1 MKRVAILGLL
11 LWVLLLTGCATTGP
25 KIKESWKRPNYTAKV
40 RQVYLIGVTQNH
52 KIRKVFEDE
61 LARQLAQHGVTGV
74 PSYPDLVISGQV
86 DREALRTR
94 LKAKGT
100 DAVLVARLAGKEQR
114 SAAFSARQ
122 AGYGVG
128 TGPINVYY
136 EEDYNSSIEIVAP
149 GPAVENDYSLVNIS
163 ANLFETESA
172 QAIWST
178 LTETT
183 VNYDNKEER
192 LREFAR
198 SLVNNMQ
205 AQGMF

>member
-1 MKRVAILGLL
+1 MRSFVVLS
-11 LWVLLLTGCATTGP
+11 VLLLTFLAGGCAPTHTTF
-25 KIKESWKRPNYTAKV
+25 KDTWKRPGFTGKV
-40 RQVYLIGVTQNH
+40 QKVYVIGVTHNT
-52 KIRKVFEDE
+52 KLRKLFEDE
-61 LARQLAQHGVTGV
+61 LTKQLAQRGVTGI
-74 PSYPDLVISGQV
+74 PSYPDLVISGKF
-86 DREALRTR
+86 DREELRAR

-128 TGPINVYY
+128 TGPINIYY

-149 GPAVENDYSLVNIS
+149 GPAVENDYSVVDIS

-172 QAIWST
+172 QAVWST

-183 VNYDNKEER
+183 VSYENREQR
-192 LREFAR
+192 LLEFVQQMAGK
-198 SLVNNMQ
+198 MQ
-205 AQGMF
+205 EQGLF

>member
-1 MKRVAILGLL
+1 MRNIVVLSA
-11 LWVLLLTGCATTGP
+11 LLLTFLVIGCAPTHT
-25 KIKESWKRPNYTAKV
+25 KVKDTWKRPGFTGKV
-40 RQVYLIGVTQNH
+40 QKVYVIGVTHNANLR
-52 KIRKVFEDE
+52 KIFEDE
-61 LARQLAQHGVTGV
+61 FTKQLAQRGIKGI
-74 PSYPDLVISGQV
+74 PSYPDLVISGKV
-86 DREALRTR
+86 NREELRAR
-94 LKAKGT
+94 LKARGT
-100 DAVLVARLAGKEQR
+100 DAVLVARLTGKEQR

-149 GPAVENDYSLVNIS
+149 GPAVENDYSVVKIS

-172 QAIWST
+172 QAVWST

-183 VNYDNKEER
+183 VTYDNKEGR
-192 LREFAR
+192 LREFAQ
-198 SLVNNMQ
+198 SLVSNMQ

>member
-1 MKRVAILGLL
+1 MRIRLLSALLAIFVAS
-11 LWVLLLTGCATTGP
+11 GCAATGP
-25 KIKESWKRPNYTAKV
+25 KIKESWKRPNYTGKV
-40 RQVYLIGVTQNH
+40 RQVYLIGVTHNP
-52 KIRKVFEDE
+52 KIRKAFEDE
-61 LARQLAQHGVTGV
+61 LTLQLAQRGVKGV

-86 DREALRTR
+86 DRDALRAR

-114 SAAFSARQ
+114 TAAFSARQ

-149 GPAVENDYSLVNIS
+149 GPAVENDYSVVNIS

-183 VNYDNKEER
+183 VNYDNREER

-198 SLVNNMQ
+198 SLVSDMQ